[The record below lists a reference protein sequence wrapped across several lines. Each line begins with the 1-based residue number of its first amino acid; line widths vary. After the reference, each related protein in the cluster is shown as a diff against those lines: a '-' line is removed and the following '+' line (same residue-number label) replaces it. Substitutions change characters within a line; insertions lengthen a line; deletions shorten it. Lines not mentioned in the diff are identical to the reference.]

1 MNSIDK
7 NKINNETSNK
17 SGIQGSRI
25 VLPENYIPTDI
36 EEYMNENHLEFFR
49 QKLLIWKKELLNEA
63 SDTKDDLSEDG
74 LQRPD
79 IADRA
84 QVESNAAIQLR
95 TRDRERKLISKIDS
109 ALRRIDL
116 GTYGYC
122 EETNKPISIA
132 RLKARPIATLS
143 IEAQEMH
150 ERFEKIYKEKEY

>member
-7 NKINNETSNK
+7 NKISNESSNK

-25 VLPENYIPTDI
+25 VLPENYVPTDI

-122 EETNKPISIA
+122 E
-132 RLKARPIATLS
+132 
-143 IEAQEMH
+143 
-150 ERFEKIYKEKEY
+150 